1 MSLNRRSPG
10 PSLGTPRQALPMDS
24 RQCRMDG
31 ALVAQRERTRRDR
44 QAEVVEA

>member
-1 MSLNRRSPG
+1 MSPNRRSTG
-10 PSLGTPRQALPMDS
+10 SLGTPRQALPMDS

-31 ALVAQRERTRRDR
+31 APVAQRERTRRDL